1 MAPHGS
7 HNLALRSDAYRLTV
21 AVDLIARRIM
31 HYRKEHGSKWKA
43 WAKAELD
50 KLAQRYQQPVRD
62 RLNCLCGVK
71 AK

>member
-1 MAPHGS
+1 MAAVGL
-7 HNLALRSDAYRLTV
+7 NLATRSDAERMDL

-43 WAKAELD
+43 WAKGELD
-50 KLAQRYQQPVRD
+50 KLAPRYQQPVRD